1 MQVHRKFNHLVSRNI
16 AFAVIARMRQAG
28 IGQAETVVQLL
39 FGQFRIRRIDHDET
53 VADRLDQRPGFHPIR
68 FGFDPDEILAERPP
82 IFQTFFKTVQPQR
95 LVAERIHI
103 PIVSQEGHLT
113 QFAQQVQVVT
123 RCASPARCR
132 APPVRPGRKSADRP
146 RCRPARKVSRVAP
159 VIVMRGPAQ
168 RSSIPPI
175 TTGVSGKSR
184 F

>member
-1 MQVHRKFNHLVSRNI
+1 
-16 AFAVIARMRQAG
+16 MRQAG

-103 PIVSQEGHLT
+103 PIVGQEGHLT

-123 RCASPARCR
+123 
-132 APPVRPGRKSADRP
+132 VVHRP
-146 RCRPARKVSRVAP
+146 RDVEHHPFAHAVSQQIGPAVDQHGRFQRVAP

-168 RSSIPPI
+168 RSLDPADHDRRIREKP
-175 TTGVSGKSR
+175 